1 MTLNRRAFLQGT
13 AAGLGALAL
22 APGTARA
29 AGLGLEQI
37 KAELAKHKGRS
48 LTVASWGGSFQ
59 EAQRKAFF
67 APFAEEFGIEIVEDT
82 DPKDPKIIAMV
93 EAGNVSWDLVDI
105 GAYRSTPLGKAGAL
119 EEIDYGIVDK
129 THVFKGFAPKWGI
142 GNLSYSEVLAY
153 RTDVFTEKKP
163 SSMADLWNTADFPG
177 MRAIRDNPIATLA
190 YALQADGV
198 PLAEIYP
205 LTEEKLSRA
214 FAKLDEIKEHVIW
227 WSAGAQAPQLLANKE
242 AVMVTAWNG
251 RLDVIRD
258 EGVPLEIVWNGAQL
272 MGDAWAI
279 PKGAP
284 NADLAQ
290 LFIAWASHED
300 INWRLSDHI
309 TYGPVNHNA
318 IQKVNPERAAL
329 LPTTF
334 ADVQL
339 PCDYDYWG
347 EAYLPMLDRW
357 KEWKL
362 G

>member
-1 MTLNRRAFLQGT
+1 M
-13 AAGLGALAL
+13 
-22 APGTARA
+22 ARA
-29 AGLGLEQI
+29 AGLSLDQI
-37 KAELAKHKGRS
+37 KVELAKHKGRS

-67 APFAEEFGIEIVEDT
+67 APFSEEFGIEIVEDT

-142 GNLSYSEVLAY
+142 GNLSYSEVLAF

-163 SSMADLWNTADFPG
+163 SLMADLWNTKDFPG

-214 FAKLDEIKEHVIW
+214 FAKLDEIKEQVIW